1 MARYSAV
8 IGAPDATLYRG
19 VVCTQCHSVI
29 CLDCQDPADQPCKA
43 CGGKVLPATGDVIPS
58 TTTTSYLY
66 LLQKSRQPTEALMRT
81 VLKWWRQQHG
91 QNFQM
96 LGGRQV
102 DSIPATADVYVVTTM
117 MLMCEQHGFVKQPD
131 KMGYKTITVDGE
143 TPAGETIG
151 VCCFLD
157 QPPTKAANLI
167 PETASPAR
175 PDHKGPWCR
184 NCGAV
189 YPSNDVLP
197 RKTASYDDQV
207 RTTYCPACGSEKVY

>member
-1 MARYSAV
+1 MGLLDRLFRKKKVAHPVRRADAPPPRRTASGPSAVAPKCSLCARQLEALNPMARYSAV

-96 LGGRQV
+96 LGGRKV
-102 DSIPATADVYVVTTM
+102 DSIPATADVYIV
-117 MLMCEQHGFVKQPD
+117 
-131 KMGYKTITVDGE
+131 
-143 TPAGETIG
+143 
-151 VCCFLD
+151 
-157 QPPTKAANLI
+157 
-167 PETASPAR
+167 
-175 PDHKGPWCR
+175 
-184 NCGAV
+184 
-189 YPSNDVLP
+189 
-197 RKTASYDDQV
+197 
-207 RTTYCPACGSEKVY
+207 